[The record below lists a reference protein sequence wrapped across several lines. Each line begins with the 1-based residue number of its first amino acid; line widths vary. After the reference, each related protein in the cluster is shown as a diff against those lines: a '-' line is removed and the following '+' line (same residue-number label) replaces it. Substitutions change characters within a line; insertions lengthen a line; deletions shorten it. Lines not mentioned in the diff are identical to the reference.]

1 MSQRVTTSPPIS
13 IPHNAH
19 NASNVVNVAPAI
31 HFSRSGDSHL
41 SHHKHYFILTILGKH
56 SDICWWMRMWKLLST
71 LRNMRYNCWA
81 FETWCSLHWTSTLI
95 SECSA
100 SSFDS
105 SRGLKHWS
113 MLLTQWWKLMLGTVP
128 VRWEVVKVN
137 EVKSSQFAFNSSEC
151 VGCQIV
157 HKSILGN
164 YPWHTATHYWNSVF
178 PFNIEVWA

>member
-13 IPHNAH
+13 SPHNAD
-19 NASNVVNVAPAI
+19 NASNVVNVAPTI
-31 HFSRSGDSHL
+31 HFSRRRDSHL

-56 SDICWWMRMWKLLST
+56 SDIGWDVGKWGCENLST

-95 SECSA
+95 SEPSA

-113 MLLTQWWKLMLGTVP
+113 MALTQWWKLMLGTVP
-128 VRWEVVKVN
+128 DEMRERWWKWIRSIQLSLLSIHQNVLAVKLCIN
-137 EVKSSQFAFNSSEC
+137 QSWAIIRGTPPSLIIE
-151 VGCQIV
+151 
-157 HKSILGN
+157 ILC
-164 YPWHTATHYWNSVF
+164 F
-178 PFNIEVWA
+178 

>member
-19 NASNVVNVAPAI
+19 NASNVVNVAPTI

-56 SDICWWMRMWKLLST
+56 SGICWWMRMWKLLST

-95 SECSA
+95 SEWSA

-113 MLLTQWWKLMLGTVP
+113 MLLTQWWKLMLRTVP
-128 VRWEVVKVN
+128 VRRWDERWWKWMR
-137 EVKSSQFAFNSSEC
+137 SSQVSLL
-151 VGCQIV
+151 
-157 HKSILGN
+157 SIHQNVLAVKLCIN
-164 YPWHTATHYWNSVF
+164 QS
-178 PFNIEVWA
+178 